1 MKQSRGCG
9 FVKLSNRDMVVA
21 SINALNGN
29 YVMRGCDQP
38 LIVCFADPK
47 KPRIGELRGHV
58 AFGSPKFGPRSQE
71 PLSWPVPNVGDP
83 M

>member
-38 LIVCFADPK
+38 LIVRFADPK

-58 AFGSPKFGPRSQE
+58 AFGGPKFGPRSQE
-71 PLSWPVPNVGDP
+71 PLGWPVPNVGDP